1 MSWLVTRLKEL
12 GKNQAGAARALGIPQ
27 QRIREVAKGLRRIQQ
42 HEWEPLARYLEWSV
56 ADLHAAA
63 GSTDSD
69 SLSAVLGMR
78 PNPQDVTARTLTPP
92 LQSSPRVMPF
102 LPTDEAIPVWWNKQ
116 LGAGVLHIERRMVD
130 AVPRFEFL
138 KYAKFSFAL
147 EVVADKM
154 APLFERR
161 DTVVVNP
168 DRAVAPGDDVL
179 LVKGYEENTTAPFE
193 AMLRRLVKE
202 TDTHWHVR
210 QFNPAK
216 DYKAAK
222 DEWSRALHVAGK
234 WSR

>member
-1 MSWLVTRLKEL
+1 
-12 GKNQAGAARALGIPQ
+12 
-27 QRIREVAKGLRRIQQ
+27 
-42 HEWEPLARYLEWSV
+42 
-56 ADLHAAA
+56 
-63 GSTDSD
+63 
-69 SLSAVLGMR
+69 
-78 PNPQDVTARTLTPP
+78 
-92 LQSSPRVMPF
+92 MPF

-147 EVVADKM
+147 EVVADEM

-179 LVKGYEENTTAPFE
+179 LVKGYEEKSIAPFE
-193 AMLRRLVKE
+193 AMLRRLIKE

-210 QFNPAK
+210 QFRPAK
-216 DYKAAK
+216 DYKVSK